1 MWDYNVS
8 ETKNKIKKDIRRIY
22 GKIASS
28 DRANPNVLNSSCC
41 STDNSS
47 LENSCCGTAGNSNDI
62 SKQLGYS
69 QNELNAVPEGS
80 NLGLGCGNPQA
91 IASIHEGETVLDLGS
106 GAGFDAF
113 LALDKVGITGKVIG
127 VDMTPEMINK
137 ANENAKKRNFTNVE
151 FKLGEIENIPLK
163 NNTVDVIISNCV
175 INLSPDKSKVY
186 HEAFRVLKNGGRL
199 AVSDIVSKQPMTE
212 EMKQDSESYC
222 ACISGASSVPEIKN
236 MLKKSGFEDVKI
248 EPKSDSSD
256 FIKNWSDKFASENY
270 VVSASITALKPY

>member
-1 MWDYNVS
+1 MSQADD
-8 ETKNKIKKDIRRIY
+8 KIKNDVKRIY

-28 DRANPNVLNSSCC
+28 DRAIPDIQNSSCC
-41 STDNSS
+41 STDTSS

-69 QNELNAVPEGS
+69 QDELNAVPEGS

-113 LALDKVGITGKVIG
+113 LALDKVGVTGKVIG

-151 FKLGEIENIPLK
+151 FKLGEIENLPLE

-186 HEAFRVLKNGGRL
+186 GEAFRVLKNGGRL
-199 AVSDIVSKQPMTE
+199 AISDIVSKQPMTE
-212 EMKQDSESYC
+212 EMKQDSGTYC
-222 ACISGASSVPEIKN
+222 ACISGASSVSEIEI
-236 MLKKSGFEDVKI
+236 MLKKSGFVDIKI
-248 EPKSDSSD
+248 EPKSDSSE

-270 VVSASITALKPY
+270 VVSASITALKL

>member
-1 MWDYNVS
+1 MSQADD
-8 ETKNKIKKDIRRIY
+8 KIKNDVKRIY

-28 DRANPNVLNSSCC
+28 DRATLNIQNSSCC

-47 LENSCCGTAGNSNDI
+47 LENSCCGTTGNSNDI

-69 QNELNAVPEGS
+69 QDELNAVPEGS

-113 LALDKVGITGKVIG
+113 LALDKVGATGKVIG

-151 FKLGEIENIPLK
+151 FKLGEIENLPLE
-163 NNTVDVIISNCV
+163 NDTVDVIISNCV

-186 HEAFRVLKNGGRL
+186 DEAFRVLKNGGRL

-222 ACISGASSVPEIKN
+222 ACISGASSVSEIET
-236 MLKKSGFEDVKI
+236 MLKKSGFEDIKI
-248 EPKSDSSD
+248 EPKSDSSE

-270 VVSASITALKPY
+270 VVSASITALKL

>member
-1 MWDYNVS
+1 MSQADD
-8 ETKNKIKKDIRRIY
+8 KIKNDVKRIY

-28 DRANPNVLNSSCC
+28 DRAISDIQNSLCC

-47 LENSCCGTAGNSNDI
+47 LENSCCGTTGNSNDI

-69 QNELNAVPEGS
+69 QDELNAVPEGS
-80 NLGLGCGNPQA
+80 NLGLGCGNPQV

-113 LALDKVGITGKVIG
+113 LALDKVGVTGKVIG

-137 ANENAKKRNFTNVE
+137 ANENAKKRNFINVE
-151 FKLGEIENIPLK
+151 FKLGEIENLPLE

-186 HEAFRVLKNGGRL
+186 GEAFRVLKNGGRL
-199 AVSDIVSKQPMTE
+199 AISDIISKQPMTE
-212 EMKQDSESYC
+212 EMKQDSGTYC
-222 ACISGASSVPEIKN
+222 ACISGASSVSEIET
-236 MLKKSGFEDVKI
+236 MLKKSGFVDIKI
-248 EPKSDSSD
+248 EPKSDSSE

-270 VVSASITALKPY
+270 VVSASITALKL

>member
-1 MWDYNVS
+1 MS
-8 ETKNKIKKDIRRIY
+8 ETENKIKNNVRQTY

-28 DRANPNVLNSSCC
+28 DRANNNTRESSCC
-41 STDNSS
+41 SADNSAS
-47 LENSCCGTAGNSNDI
+47 ANSCCGTTGNSDEI

-69 QNELNAVPEGS
+69 EDELNAVPEGS

-113 LALDKVGITGKVIG
+113 LALGKVGVTGKVIG

-137 ANENAKKRNFTNVE
+137 ANENAKKRNFTNIE
-151 FKLGEIENIPLK
+151 FKLGEIENLPLE

-186 HEAFRVLKNGGRL
+186 DEAFRVLKNGGRL
-199 AVSDIVSKQPMTE
+199 AVSDIVSKQPMTD
-212 EMKQDSESYC
+212 EMKQDSGTYC
-222 ACISGASSVPEIKN
+222 ACISGASSILEIEN
-236 MLKKSGFEDVKI
+236 MLKKSGFENIRID
-248 EPKSDSSD
+248 PKSTSSE
-256 FIKNWSDKFASENY
+256 FIKNWSNKFASENY
-270 VVSASITALKPY
+270 VVSASITALKPQ

>member
-1 MWDYNVS
+1 MSQADD
-8 ETKNKIKKDIRRIY
+8 KIKNDVKRIY

-28 DRANPNVLNSSCC
+28 DRAIPNIQNSSCC

-47 LENSCCGTAGNSNDI
+47 LENSCCGTDGNSNDI

-69 QNELNAVPEGS
+69 QDELNAVPDGS

-91 IASIHEGETVLDLGS
+91 IASINEGETVLDLGS

-113 LALDKVGITGKVIG
+113 LALDKVGVTGKVIG
-127 VDMTPEMINK
+127 VDMTSEMINK
-137 ANENAKKRNFTNVE
+137 ANENVKKRNFTNIE
-151 FKLGEIENIPLK
+151 FNLGEIENLPLE
-163 NNTVDVIISNCV
+163 NDTVDVIISNCV

-186 HEAFRVLKNGGRL
+186 GEAFRVLKNGGRL
-199 AVSDIVSKQPMTE
+199 AISDIVSKQSITE

-222 ACISGASSVPEIKN
+222 ACISGASSVSEIET
-236 MLKKSGFEDVKI
+236 MLKKSGFVDIKI
-248 EPKSDSSD
+248 EPKSDSSE

-270 VVSASITALKPY
+270 VVSALITALKL

>member
-1 MWDYNVS
+1 MSQADD
-8 ETKNKIKKDIRRIY
+8 KIKNDVKRIY

-28 DRANPNVLNSSCC
+28 DRATPNIQNSSCC

-47 LENSCCGTAGNSNDI
+47 LENSCCGTTGNSNDI

-69 QNELNAVPEGS
+69 QDELNAVPEGS

-113 LALDKVGITGKVIG
+113 LALDKVGATGKVIG

-151 FKLGEIENIPLK
+151 FKLGEIENLPLE
-163 NNTVDVIISNCV
+163 NDTVDVIISNCV

-186 HEAFRVLKNGGRL
+186 DEAFRVLKNGGRL

-222 ACISGASSVPEIKN
+222 ACISGASSVSEIET
-236 MLKKSGFEDVKI
+236 MLKKSGFEDIKI
-248 EPKSDSSD
+248 EPKSDSSE

-270 VVSASITALKPY
+270 VVSASITALKL